1 VEEFILVLAGGF
13 GKKRH
18 LWGRMKFIQNLQEK
32 WKVGGS
38 QFWLIMLTFALGGSL
53 SGRLCSFLLN
63 LVFLEKNWAFW
74 LVYPLFLTILWP
86 FSVLFVSFFTG
97 QFRFFRGYLARVGAK
112 VFGIGGSAFT
122 SGSYD
127 STLGSTTSEPSGKS
141 VAAPESSGSTL
152 DSTTTEPSGK
162 SVAAPSTASAAPI
175 HIAIFA
181 SGAGSNARKIIEY
194 FEGAGSGLAAAGS
207 NLSSTAATYDSN
219 LTSTASKSTSSQ
231 VKVSLIV
238 CNVPDAG
245 VLAIAKEKGIPT
257 LLINKNE
264 FAATGYVE
272 SLHNADIQF
281 IVLAGFLWK
290 VPEVLVR
297 AYQPGMKIDGALV
310 NGKENVSKGIINIH
324 PALLPK
330 YGGKGMYGSRVHE
343 AVIAAGEK
351 ESGITIHWVNE
362 HYDEGGIIFQAN
374 CEVVSGDTPETLAD
388 KIHELEHAHFAP
400 TIAKLLG

>member
-1 VEEFILVLAGGF
+1 
-13 GKKRH
+13 
-18 LWGRMKFIQNLQEK
+18 MKFIQNLQEK

-63 LVFLEKNWAFW
+63 LAFLEKNWAFW

-97 QFRFFRGYLARVGAK
+97 QFRFFKGYLARVGAK
-112 VFGIGGSAFT
+112 VFGIGGS
-122 SGSYD
+122 
-127 STLGSTTSEPSGKS
+127 
-141 VAAPESSGSTL
+141 V
-152 DSTTTEPSGK
+152 
-162 SVAAPSTASAAPI
+162 VAPSTASAAPATSSVSSAAPSFSSAAPI

-194 FEGAGSGLAAAGS
+194 FEGAGSGFASAGSGLAAAGD
-207 NLSSTAATYDSN
+207 SSLTTAG
-219 LTSTASKSTSSQ
+219 SKSTSSQ

-290 VPEVLVR
+290 VPEVLVQ

-324 PALLPK
+324 PALLPN
-330 YGGKGMYGSRVHE
+330 YGGKGMYGTRVHE
-343 AVIAAGEK
+343 AVIASGEK

-362 HYDEGGIIFQAN
+362 HYDEGGIIFQAT
-374 CEVVSGDTPETLAD
+374 CEVVSSDTPDTLAN
-388 KIHELEHAHFAP
+388 KIHVLEHAHFAP

>member
-1 VEEFILVLAGGF
+1 
-13 GKKRH
+13 
-18 LWGRMKFIQNLQEK
+18 
-32 WKVGGS
+32 
-38 QFWLIMLTFALGGSL
+38 
-53 SGRLCSFLLN
+53 LN
-63 LVFLEKNWAFW
+63 LAFLEKNWAFW

-86 FSVLFVSFFTG
+86 FSVLFVSLFTG
-97 QFRFFRGYLARVGAK
+97 QFRFFKGYLARVGAK
-112 VFGIGGSAFT
+112 VFGIGGADST
-122 SGSYD
+122 SGSSG
-127 STLGSTTSEPSGKS
+127 STLDATTSEPSGKS
-141 VAAPESSGSTL
+141 VAAPSTA
-152 DSTTTEPSGK
+152 S
-162 SVAAPSTASAAPI
+162 AAPATSSVSSAAASFSSAAPI

-194 FEGAGSGLAAAGS
+194 FEGAGSGFASAGSGLAAAGD
-207 NLSSTAATYDSN
+207 SSLTTAG
-219 LTSTASKSTSSQ
+219 SKSTSSQ

-257 LLINKNE
+257 LLINKSE

-290 VPEVLVR
+290 VPEVLVQ

-362 HYDEGGIIFQAN
+362 HYDEGGIIFQAT
-374 CEVVSGDTPETLAD
+374 CEVVSSDTPETLAN
-388 KIHELEHAHFAP
+388 KIHVLEHAHFAP

>member
-1 VEEFILVLAGGF
+1 
-13 GKKRH
+13 
-18 LWGRMKFIQNLQEK
+18 M
-32 WKVGGS
+32 
-38 QFWLIMLTFALGGSL
+38 
-53 SGRLCSFLLN
+53 
-63 LVFLEKNWAFW
+63 
-74 LVYPLFLTILWP
+74 
-86 FSVLFVSFFTG
+86 SFFTG
-97 QFRFFRGYLARVGAK
+97 QFRFFRGYLGRVGAK
-112 VFGIGGSAFT
+112 VFGFGVAGSTGDAFGS
-122 SGSYD
+122 SG
-127 STLGSTTSEPSGKS
+127 LGSK
-141 VAAPESSGSTL
+141 
-152 DSTTTEPSGK
+152 
-162 SVAAPSTASAAPI
+162 VAAPSTASSAPV

-194 FEGAGSGLAAAGS
+194 FEGAGSTS
-207 NLSSTAATYDSN
+207 N
-219 LTSTASKSTSSQ
+219 SSQ

-257 LLINKNE
+257 LLINKTE

-290 VPEVLVR
+290 VPEILVR
-297 AYQPGMKIDGALV
+297 AYQPGMKIDNAMI

-330 YGGKGMYGSRVHE
+330 YGGKGMYGARVHE

-362 HYDEGGIIFQAN
+362 HYDEGGIIFQAR
-374 CEVVSGDTPETLAD
+374 CEVLPTDTPENLAN
-388 KIHELEHAHFAP
+388 KIHALEHAHFAP

>member
-1 VEEFILVLAGGF
+1 VEEIVWVLAGGF
-13 GKKRH
+13 GKKRQ

-32 WKVGGS
+32 WKVDGG

-74 LVYPLFLTILWP
+74 LIYPLFLTILWP
-86 FSVLFVSFFTG
+86 FSVIFVSFFTG
-97 QFRFFRGYLARVGAK
+97 QFRFFKGYLARVGAK
-112 VFGIGGSAFT
+112 VFGIGGSVT
-122 SGSYD
+122 
-127 STLGSTTSEPSGKS
+127 
-141 VAAPESSGSTL
+141 
-152 DSTTTEPSGK
+152 
-162 SVAAPSTASAAPI
+162 APSTASAAPATSSVSSAASFSSAAPI

-194 FEGAGSGLAAAGS
+194 FEGAGSGFASAGSGLAAAGD
-207 NLSSTAATYDSN
+207 SSLTTAG
-219 LTSTASKSTSSQ
+219 SKSTSSQ

-257 LLINKNE
+257 LLINKSE

-330 YGGKGMYGSRVHE
+330 YGGKGMYGTRVHE

-362 HYDEGGIIFQAN
+362 HYDEGGIIFQAT
-374 CEVVSGDTPETLAD
+374 CEVVSSDTPDTLAN
-388 KIHELEHAHFAP
+388 KIHVLEHAHFAP

>member
-1 VEEFILVLAGGF
+1 MEEFILVLAGGF

-97 QFRFFRGYLARVGAK
+97 QFRFFKGYLSRVGAK
-112 VFGIGGSAFT
+112 VFGIGGADST
-122 SGSYD
+122 SG
-127 STLGSTTSEPSGKS
+127 
-141 VAAPESSGSTL
+141 SSGSTL
-152 DSTTTEPSGK
+152 DSTSGQSSFK
-162 SVAAPSTASAAPI
+162 TVAAPSTASAAPATSSVSSAAPSFSSAAPI

-194 FEGAGSGLAAAGS
+194 FEGAG
-207 NLSSTAATYDSN
+207 
-219 LTSTASKSTSSQ
+219 SKSTSSQ

-330 YGGKGMYGSRVHE
+330 YGGKGMYGTRVHE

-362 HYDEGGIIFQAN
+362 HYDEGGIIFQAT
-374 CEVVSGDTPETLAD
+374 CEVVSSDTPETLAN
-388 KIHELEHAHFAP
+388 KIHVLEHAHFAP

>member
-1 VEEFILVLAGGF
+1 
-13 GKKRH
+13 
-18 LWGRMKFIQNLQEK
+18 
-32 WKVGGS
+32 
-38 QFWLIMLTFALGGSL
+38 
-53 SGRLCSFLLN
+53 
-63 LVFLEKNWAFW
+63 
-74 LVYPLFLTILWP
+74 LTILWP

-97 QFRFFRGYLARVGAK
+97 QFRFFKGYLSRVGAK
-112 VFGIGGSAFT
+112 VFGIGGSVT
-122 SGSYD
+122 
-127 STLGSTTSEPSGKS
+127 
-141 VAAPESSGSTL
+141 
-152 DSTTTEPSGK
+152 
-162 SVAAPSTASAAPI
+162 APSTASAAPATSSVSIAVSSAAPI

-194 FEGAGSGLAAAGS
+194 FEGA
-207 NLSSTAATYDSN
+207 
-219 LTSTASKSTSSQ
+219 ASKSTSSQ

-257 LLINKNE
+257 LLINKSE

-281 IVLAGFLWK
+281 IVLAGFIWK

-330 YGGKGMYGSRVHE
+330 YGGNTL
-343 AVIAAGEK
+343 GE
-351 ESGITIHWVNE
+351 
-362 HYDEGGIIFQAN
+362 
-374 CEVVSGDTPETLAD
+374 
-388 KIHELEHAHFAP
+388 
-400 TIAKLLG
+400 

>member
-1 VEEFILVLAGGF
+1 
-13 GKKRH
+13 
-18 LWGRMKFIQNLQEK
+18 MKFIQNLQEK

-97 QFRFFRGYLARVGAK
+97 QFRFFKGYLGRVGAK
-112 VFGIGGSAFT
+112 VFGIGGSVT
-122 SGSYD
+122 
-127 STLGSTTSEPSGKS
+127 
-141 VAAPESSGSTL
+141 
-152 DSTTTEPSGK
+152 
-162 SVAAPSTASAAPI
+162 API

-194 FEGAGSGLAAAGS
+194 FEGAGL
-207 NLSSTAATYDSN
+207 
-219 LTSTASKSTSSQ
+219 KSTSSQ

-257 LLINKNE
+257 LLINKSE

-362 HYDEGGIIFQAN
+362 HYDEGGIIFQAT
-374 CEVVSGDTPETLAD
+374 CEVVSNDTPDTLAN
-388 KIHELEHAHFAP
+388 KIHVLEHAHFAP

>member
-1 VEEFILVLAGGF
+1 MEEFILVLAGGF

-112 VFGIGGSAFT
+112 VFGIGGSVT
-122 SGSYD
+122 
-127 STLGSTTSEPSGKS
+127 
-141 VAAPESSGSTL
+141 
-152 DSTTTEPSGK
+152 
-162 SVAAPSTASAAPI
+162 APSTASAAPI

-194 FEGAGSGLAAAGS
+194 FEGAGSE
-207 NLSSTAATYDSN
+207 
-219 LTSTASKSTSSQ
+219 STSSQ
-231 VKVSLIV
+231 LKVSLIV

-257 LLINKNE
+257 LLINKTE

-297 AYQPGMKIDGALV
+297 AYQTGMKIDGAFV

-362 HYDEGGIIFQAN
+362 HYDEGGIIIQAT
-374 CEVVSGDTPETLAD
+374 CEVVSSDTPETLAD
-388 KIHELEHAHFAP
+388 KIHVLEHAHFAP

>member
-1 VEEFILVLAGGF
+1 VEEFILVLVGSF
-13 GKKRH
+13 GKKRQ
-18 LWGRMKFIQNLQEK
+18 LCGRMKFIQNLQEK

-86 FSVLFVSFFTG
+86 FSVLFVSLLTG
-97 QFRFFRGYLARVGAK
+97 QFRFFKGYLARVGAK
-112 VFGIGGSAFT
+112 VFGIGGSDAT

-127 STLGSTTSEPSGKS
+127 STLGLTSGQ
-141 VAAPESSGSTL
+141 SSFKT
-152 DSTTTEPSGK
+152 
-162 SVAAPSTASAAPI
+162 VAAPSTASAAPAILSASSVSSVSSAAPI
-175 HIAIFA
+175 HVAIFA

-194 FEGAGSGLAAAGS
+194 FEGTGSGLAAVGS
-207 NLSSTAATYDSN
+207 SSDSILSSA
-219 LTSTASKSTSSQ
+219 ASKSTSSQ

-272 SLHNADIQF
+272 SLYNADIQF

-362 HYDEGGIIFQAN
+362 HYDEGGIIFQAT
-374 CEVVSGDTPETLAD
+374 CEVVSGDTPETLAN
-388 KIHELEHAHFAP
+388 KIHVLEHTHFAP

>member
-112 VFGIGGSAFT
+112 VFGIGG
-122 SGSYD
+122 
-127 STLGSTTSEPSGKS
+127 L
-141 VAAPESSGSTL
+141 VAT
-152 DSTTTEPSGK
+152 
-162 SVAAPSTASAAPI
+162 PSTASAAPTSSSVSIAVSTAAPI

-181 SGAGSNARKIIEY
+181 SGTGSNARKIIEY
-194 FEGAGSGLAAAGS
+194 FEGAG
-207 NLSSTAATYDSN
+207 
-219 LTSTASKSTSSQ
+219 SKSTSSQ

-362 HYDEGGIIFQAN
+362 HYDEGGIIFQAT
-374 CEVVSGDTPETLAD
+374 CEVVSSDTPDTLAN
-388 KIHELEHAHFAP
+388 KIHALEHAHFAP